1 MIRRPP
7 RSTRTDTLFPYTT
20 LFRSAVH
27 TAPGHGQE
35 DFVAGQKYGLVD
47 KYTAAQ
53 LNPVDGRG
61 VYLPSTPPAG
71 DTMLAGT
78 HIWKANDA
86 IVEVLRGNGALLA
99 FAKFEHSYPNCW
111 RHKTPVALRATP
123 QWFIPMETANNRSA
137 PIAAIKQLERARG
150 RERMW

>member
-20 LFRSAVH
+20 LSRSGRATGAVLEGQLLARPFYAERDIPLVLADHVAAEDGTGAVH

-78 HIWKANDA
+78 HI
-86 IVEVLRGNGALLA
+86 
-99 FAKFEHSYPNCW
+99 
-111 RHKTPVALRATP
+111 
-123 QWFIPMETANNRSA
+123 
-137 PIAAIKQLERARG
+137 
-150 RERMW
+150 

>member
-1 MIRRPP
+1 MGQGRATGAVLEGQLLAHPCYAERDIPLVRADHV
-7 RSTRTDTLFPYTT
+7 SAEDGTG
-20 LFRSAVH
+20 AVH

-99 FAKFEHSYPNCW
+99 FAKFEHRSEEHTSELQSLMRISYAVFCLKKKN
-111 RHKTPVALRATP
+111 
-123 QWFIPMETANNRSA
+123 
-137 PIAAIKQLERARG
+137 
-150 RERMW
+150 

>member
-7 RSTRTDTLFPYTT
+7 RSTRTDPPFPPTT
-20 LFRSAVH
+20 IFRSGRATGAVLEGQLLAHPFYAERDIPLVLADHVSAEDGTGAVH

-78 HIWKANDA
+78 HI
-86 IVEVLRGNGALLA
+86 
-99 FAKFEHSYPNCW
+99 
-111 RHKTPVALRATP
+111 
-123 QWFIPMETANNRSA
+123 
-137 PIAAIKQLERARG
+137 
-150 RERMW
+150 

>member
-7 RSTRTDTLFPYTT
+7 RSTRTDTRFPYTT
-20 LFRSAVH
+20 LFRSVDEVIVHGRATGAVLEGQLLAHPFYAERDIPLVLADHVPAEDGTGAVH

-99 FAKFEHSYPNCW
+99 FAKFEHSYP
-111 RHKTPVALRATP
+111 H
-123 QWFIPMETANNRSA
+123 
-137 PIAAIKQLERARG
+137 
-150 RERMW
+150 

>member
-1 MIRRPP
+1 MRISDWISDVCSSDLAHPFYAERDNPLVLADHV
-7 RSTRTDTLFPYTT
+7 SAQDGTG
-20 LFRSAVH
+20 AVH

-99 FAKFEHSYPNCW
+99 FAKFEHSY
-111 RHKTPVALRATP
+111 
-123 QWFIPMETANNRSA
+123 RSEEHTSELQSLMRISYA
-137 PIAAIKQLERARG
+137 VFCLK
-150 RERMW
+150 

>member
-1 MIRRPP
+1 MTHSSPTRR
-7 RSTRTDTLFPYTT
+7 SSD
-20 LFRSAVH
+20 V
-27 TAPGHGQE
+27 
-35 DFVAGQKYGLVD
+35 GLVD

-99 FAKFEHSYPNCW
+99 FAKFEHSYPHCW
-111 RHKTPVALRATP
+111 RHKTPVAFRATP
-123 QWFIPMETANNRSA
+123 QRFISMEQANLRRDA
-137 PIAAIKQLERARG
+137 LEAIKGGKWYPAWGEARIAG
-150 RERMW
+150 MIEDRKSTRLNSSH